1 MVTADEIAYG
11 KPMHLKTTVNGEV
24 RQDDTTANLIF
35 NFDYLLSYITI
46 FTTLKPGDMIV
57 SGTPTGAGARF
68 DPPKWLKPG
77 DVIEVM
83 VPEIGTLRNSVED
96 GL

>member
-1 MVTADEIAYG
+1 M
-11 KPMHLKTTVNGEV
+11 NGEV

-35 NFDYLLSYITI
+35 DFDFLLSYIST

-77 DVIEVM
+77 DLVEVT
-83 VPEIGTLRNSVED
+83 VDEIGTLSNGVED

>member
-1 MVTADEIAYG
+1 M
-11 KPMHLKTTVNGEV
+11 PL
-24 RQDDTTANLIF
+24 R
-35 NFDYLLSYITI
+35 
-46 FTTLKPGDMIV
+46 MIV

-77 DVIEVM
+77 DLIEVT
-83 VPEIGTLRNSVED
+83 VDEIGTLSNGVED

>member
-1 MVTADEIAYG
+1 MVTADEIEYG
-11 KPMHLKTTVNGEV
+11 KPMRIVTTVNGEV

-35 NFDYLLSYITI
+35 NFDFLLSYIST

-77 DVIEVM
+77 DLVEVT
-83 VPEIGTLRNSVED
+83 VRRNRHAEQWS
-96 GL
+96 